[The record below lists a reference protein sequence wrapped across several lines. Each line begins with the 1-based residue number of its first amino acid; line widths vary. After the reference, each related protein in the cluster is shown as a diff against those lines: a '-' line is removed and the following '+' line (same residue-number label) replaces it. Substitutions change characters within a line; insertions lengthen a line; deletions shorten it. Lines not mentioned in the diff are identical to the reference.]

1 MKSGT
6 FTSNTSFTAS
16 AASIVIPSGSKTVT
30 VDGYSSA
37 SFTVPDKVKVV
48 YVVGGRDVGVTPN
61 KTYNLGG
68 WLPFIYHTSESG
80 EPFLQSASGVYWYG
94 GAPEDYPDQEKTSFT
109 IRWSS
114 EINSRTPDVTDY

>member
-6 FTSNTSFTAS
+6 FTSNTSFTAT

-30 VDGYSSA
+30 VFGYNSA

-48 YVVGGRDVGVTPN
+48 HVVDGGDIGVTPN
-61 KTYNLGG
+61 KTYSLGG
-68 WLPFIYHTSESG
+68 WLPYVHHTGESA
-80 EPFLQSASGVYWYG
+80 EPFLQSDSGVYWYG
-94 GAPEDYPDQEKTSFT
+94 GAPEDYPDKGSTSFT